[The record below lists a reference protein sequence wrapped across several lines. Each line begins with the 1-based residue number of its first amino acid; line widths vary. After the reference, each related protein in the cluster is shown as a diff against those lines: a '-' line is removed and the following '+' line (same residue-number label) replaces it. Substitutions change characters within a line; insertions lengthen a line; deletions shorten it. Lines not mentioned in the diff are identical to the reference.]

1 MRPVG
6 PAFALLSL
14 LVCGCSFSVHEV
26 AASGFTAADPS
37 TAPRHAKWIHAQAE
51 QGVILGITDNTD
63 YVDRAYADLL
73 TQCPGD
79 VVGMQ
84 IRFSTR
90 LGFLSWTNV
99 IDIRAMCLAE
109 GAAARE

>member
-1 MRPVG
+1 
-6 PAFALLSL
+6 
-14 LVCGCSFSVHEV
+14 
-26 AASGFTAADPS
+26 
-37 TAPRHAKWIHAQAE
+37 
-51 QGVILGITDNTD
+51 
-63 YVDRAYADLL
+63 
-73 TQCPGD
+73 
-79 VVGMQ
+79 MQ